1 MSAVY
6 ITSESGLRII
16 GPVPSPATKSERPS
30 VQTSREDPN
39 AGSSWPYVDV
49 YKDEVHVLRPN
60 NNLSLRKMLL
70 LSPRLC
76 TYTHS
81 ELALQINT
89 MTQRLSF
96 DMLRGLSGSESPSQV
111 TRYGCSV
118 TTPGLELFGR
128 ALSGSASKHVY
139 PSPPARDWC
148 DRVLRRLRPSCD
160 LLWFLS
166 LLSMSLSFAWA

>member
-6 ITSESGLRII
+6 STSESGLRII

-49 YKDEVHVLRPN
+49 YRDEVHVLRPN

-70 LSPRLC
+70 PSFLC
-76 TYTHS
+76 TYTQS

-89 MTQRLSF
+89 MAQRRSF
-96 DMLRGLSGSESPSQV
+96 DMLRGLSGSESPSQA

-118 TTPGLELFGR
+118 TSPGLELLGR
-128 ALSGSASKHVY
+128 VFSGSASKHVY

-148 DRVLRRLRPSCD
+148 ERVLLRLRPSCD
-160 LLWFLS
+160 LLRGVP
-166 LLSMSLSFAWA
+166 LLSTSPFFPFA